1 MIVEQIGWIL
11 SLLPDSIF
19 IWVTYILV
27 GAGLALYIAS
37 KLVNL
42 IPLMGQYKLPAEL
55 IGVALLVAGS
65 YFMGGHGVQS
75 AWEARVKELQ
85 DKLAAAEVESQKV
98 NTVIETKVV
107 EKIKYIDRKVEV
119 VRTQIEK
126 DKEII
131 NADCKVNETAIK
143 DYNAAIAD
151 PDDAKKDSK

>member
-1 MIVEQIGWIL
+1 VGQIGWML

-19 IWVTYILV
+19 IWITYILA

-37 KLVNL
+37 KLVKL

-55 IGVALLVAGS
+55 IGVALLVVGS
-65 YFMGGHGVQS
+65 YLMGGHGVQA

-85 DKLAAAEVESQKV
+85 DKLEAAQVESQKV

-131 NADCKVNETAIK
+131 NADCKVNETAVK
-143 DYNAAIAD
+143 DYNAAVSD
-151 PDDAKKDSK
+151 PDDAKKESK

>member
-1 MIVEQIGWIL
+1 
-11 SLLPDSIF
+11 
-19 IWVTYILV
+19 
-27 GAGLALYIAS
+27 
-37 KLVNL
+37 
-42 IPLMGQYKLPAEL
+42 MGQYKLPAEL
-55 IGVALLVAGS
+55 IGVVLLVVGS
-65 YFMGGHGVQS
+65 YLMGGHGVQA

-85 DKLAAAEVESQKV
+85 AKLEAAQVESQKV

-143 DYNAAIAD
+143 DYNAAISD
-151 PDDAKKDSK
+151 PDDAKKESK

>member
-1 MIVEQIGWIL
+1 
-11 SLLPDSIF
+11 LLPDSIF